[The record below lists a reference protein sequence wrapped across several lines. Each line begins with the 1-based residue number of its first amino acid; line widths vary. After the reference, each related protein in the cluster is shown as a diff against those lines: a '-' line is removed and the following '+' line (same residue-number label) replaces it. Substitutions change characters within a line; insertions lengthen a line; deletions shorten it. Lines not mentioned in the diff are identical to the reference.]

1 MSNDYSK
8 LLGRITEKF
17 GTQAEFANAMGV
29 SERSISLKL
38 NNKVSWK
45 DNEISKA
52 VEILEVNPKDIPA
65 YFFKYKVH
73 ETWTYKGA
81 NMNELGLV
89 IVTIVNVVCALI
101 NLFCFIKD
109 RMDWFIF
116 RKIMNLSV
124 GFNLD
129 SMRWFF

>member
-1 MSNDYSK
+1 MNTERSEYMSNDYSK

-73 ETWTYKGA
+73 E
-81 NMNELGLV
+81 
-89 IVTIVNVVCALI
+89 
-101 NLFCFIKD
+101 
-109 RMDWFIF
+109 
-116 RKIMNLSV
+116 S
-124 GFNLD
+124 
-129 SMRWFF
+129 

>member
-8 LLGRITEKF
+8 LLGKITEKF

-45 DNEISKA
+45 DSEIAKA
-52 VEILEVNPKDIPA
+52 VDISELNPKDIPA

-73 ETWTYKGA
+73 AT
-81 NMNELGLV
+81 
-89 IVTIVNVVCALI
+89 
-101 NLFCFIKD
+101 
-109 RMDWFIF
+109 
-116 RKIMNLSV
+116 
-124 GFNLD
+124 
-129 SMRWFF
+129 

>member
-65 YFFKYKVH
+65 YFFKYKDH
-73 ETWTYKGA
+73 ET
-81 NMNELGLV
+81 
-89 IVTIVNVVCALI
+89 
-101 NLFCFIKD
+101 
-109 RMDWFIF
+109 
-116 RKIMNLSV
+116 
-124 GFNLD
+124 
-129 SMRWFF
+129 

>member
-17 GTQAEFANAMGV
+17 GTQAEFANSMGV

-45 DNEISKA
+45 DSEISKA
-52 VEILEVNPKDIPA
+52 VDILGLNPKDIPS

-73 ETWTYKGA
+73 KT
-81 NMNELGLV
+81 
-89 IVTIVNVVCALI
+89 
-101 NLFCFIKD
+101 
-109 RMDWFIF
+109 
-116 RKIMNLSV
+116 
-124 GFNLD
+124 
-129 SMRWFF
+129 

>member
-17 GTQAEFANAMGV
+17 GTQAEFANSMGV

-45 DNEISKA
+45 DSEISKA
-52 VEILEVNPKDIPA
+52 VDILGLDPKDIPS

-73 ETWTYKGA
+73 RT
-81 NMNELGLV
+81 
-89 IVTIVNVVCALI
+89 
-101 NLFCFIKD
+101 
-109 RMDWFIF
+109 
-116 RKIMNLSV
+116 
-124 GFNLD
+124 
-129 SMRWFF
+129 

>member
-17 GTQAEFANAMGV
+17 GTQAEFANSMGV

-45 DNEISKA
+45 DSEISKA
-52 VEILEVNPKDIPA
+52 VDILGLNPKDIPS

-73 ETWTYKGA
+73 ET
-81 NMNELGLV
+81 
-89 IVTIVNVVCALI
+89 
-101 NLFCFIKD
+101 
-109 RMDWFIF
+109 
-116 RKIMNLSV
+116 
-124 GFNLD
+124 
-129 SMRWFF
+129 

>member
-1 MSNDYSK
+1 MNTERSEYMSNDYSK

-73 ETWTYKGA
+73 EA
-81 NMNELGLV
+81 
-89 IVTIVNVVCALI
+89 
-101 NLFCFIKD
+101 
-109 RMDWFIF
+109 
-116 RKIMNLSV
+116 
-124 GFNLD
+124 
-129 SMRWFF
+129 

>member
-17 GTQAEFANAMGV
+17 GTQAEFAKSMGV

-45 DNEISKA
+45 DSEISKA
-52 VEILEVNPKDIPA
+52 VDILGLNPKDIPS

-73 ETWTYKGA
+73 K
-81 NMNELGLV
+81 
-89 IVTIVNVVCALI
+89 
-101 NLFCFIKD
+101 
-109 RMDWFIF
+109 
-116 RKIMNLSV
+116 S
-124 GFNLD
+124 
-129 SMRWFF
+129 

>member
-8 LLGRITEKF
+8 LLGRITEKI

-52 VEILEVNPKDIPA
+52 VEILGIDPKDIPV

-73 ETWTYKGA
+73 EK
-81 NMNELGLV
+81 
-89 IVTIVNVVCALI
+89 
-101 NLFCFIKD
+101 
-109 RMDWFIF
+109 
-116 RKIMNLSV
+116 
-124 GFNLD
+124 
-129 SMRWFF
+129 

>member
-8 LLGRITEKF
+8 LLGAITEKC

-52 VEILEVNPKDIPA
+52 VEVLGLDPKDIPA
-65 YFFKYKVH
+65 
-73 ETWTYKGA
+73 
-81 NMNELGLV
+81 
-89 IVTIVNVVCALI
+89 
-101 NLFCFIKD
+101 
-109 RMDWFIF
+109 
-116 RKIMNLSV
+116 
-124 GFNLD
+124 
-129 SMRWFF
+129 

>member
-1 MSNDYSK
+1 MNIERSEHMSNDYSK

-52 VEILEVNPKDIPA
+52 VEILEVDPKDIPA

-73 ETWTYKGA
+73 ET
-81 NMNELGLV
+81 
-89 IVTIVNVVCALI
+89 
-101 NLFCFIKD
+101 
-109 RMDWFIF
+109 
-116 RKIMNLSV
+116 
-124 GFNLD
+124 
-129 SMRWFF
+129 

>member
-1 MSNDYSK
+1 MNIGRSEYMSNDYSK

-73 ETWTYKGA
+73 EA
-81 NMNELGLV
+81 
-89 IVTIVNVVCALI
+89 
-101 NLFCFIKD
+101 
-109 RMDWFIF
+109 
-116 RKIMNLSV
+116 
-124 GFNLD
+124 
-129 SMRWFF
+129 

>member
-17 GTQAEFANAMGV
+17 GTQAEFANSMGV

-45 DNEISKA
+45 DSEISKA
-52 VEILEVNPKDIPA
+52 VDILGLDPKDIPS

-73 ETWTYKGA
+73 KT
-81 NMNELGLV
+81 
-89 IVTIVNVVCALI
+89 
-101 NLFCFIKD
+101 
-109 RMDWFIF
+109 
-116 RKIMNLSV
+116 
-124 GFNLD
+124 
-129 SMRWFF
+129 

>member
-8 LLGRITEKF
+8 LLGRITEKI

-52 VEILEVNPKDIPA
+52 VEILEIDPKDIPA

-73 ETWTYKGA
+73 ET
-81 NMNELGLV
+81 
-89 IVTIVNVVCALI
+89 
-101 NLFCFIKD
+101 
-109 RMDWFIF
+109 
-116 RKIMNLSV
+116 
-124 GFNLD
+124 
-129 SMRWFF
+129 

>member
-1 MSNDYSK
+1 M
-8 LLGRITEKF
+8 LGRITEKF

-73 ETWTYKGA
+73 EAWTLCWLKEG
-81 NMNELGLV
+81 E
-89 IVTIVNVVCALI
+89 
-101 NLFCFIKD
+101 
-109 RMDWFIF
+109 
-116 RKIMNLSV
+116 
-124 GFNLD
+124 
-129 SMRWFF
+129 

>member
-73 ETWTYKGA
+73 EAWT
-81 NMNELGLV
+81 
-89 IVTIVNVVCALI
+89 
-101 NLFCFIKD
+101 
-109 RMDWFIF
+109 
-116 RKIMNLSV
+116 
-124 GFNLD
+124 
-129 SMRWFF
+129 

>member
-8 LLGRITEKF
+8 LLGKITEKF

-45 DNEISKA
+45 DSEIAKA
-52 VEILEVNPKDIPA
+52 VDILGLNPKDIPA

-73 ETWTYKGA
+73 
-81 NMNELGLV
+81 
-89 IVTIVNVVCALI
+89 VT
-101 NLFCFIKD
+101 
-109 RMDWFIF
+109 
-116 RKIMNLSV
+116 
-124 GFNLD
+124 
-129 SMRWFF
+129 